1 MRSVLLRRWRVP
13 TCVAGVVTIV
23 ALLAGCFGDGTF
35 LVGSGKTQVA
45 PGLYTT
51 SVAPGGFCYWAR
63 LRSTSGTPDA
73 VITNDIVSGGRAF
86 LLVARSD
93 RAVES
98 DGCGVWVPA
107 SAKSYN
113 PTPTRMVDGEYRV
126 NVDVRAGTYLA
137 SGGSRCYWERRS
149 SWDTSNSNH
158 ILVNHYGP
166 GQQIVTIARSDVG
179 FGTSGCGSW
188 TKIG

>member
-1 MRSVLLRRWRVP
+1 M
-13 TCVAGVVTIV
+13 
-23 ALLAGCFGDGTF
+23 
-35 LVGSGKTQVA
+35 
-45 PGLYTT
+45 
-51 SVAPGGFCYWAR
+51 APGGFCYWAR
-63 LRSTSGTPDA
+63 LRSTSGTLDA
-73 VITNDIVSGGRAF
+73 IITNDTVSRGRAF

-126 NVDVRAGTYLA
+126 NIDVWEGTYRA
-137 SGGSRCYWERRS
+137 PGGSGCYWTRRS
-149 SWDTSNSNH
+149 SWDVSNITTVIANH
-158 ILVNHYGP
+158 FGP

-179 FGTSGCGSW
+179 FVTSGCGSW